1 MSYTFEIKPIRRFS
15 GYGISLR
22 QPEEIACF
30 SYDDQHQLH
39 LDNSSIKYYY
49 PPDLGADLSKGFEQ
63 FQDLD
68 NTVDGHLDSL
78 LKTII
83 DLEQKSG
90 QKVEANFVT
99 WRGMMTKLMAAIFD
113 DRDGFIEENH
123 EYKLQYEKTQ
133 MEQTPL
139 PGRPSQK
146 MMRYWGYKFESL
158 CLLPNKLNET
168 SRDHIMAREE
178 NIVNNHAQYCSV
190 VKTGFGNT
198 SMILGGEVDGV
209 RDVKSPDD
217 ASMNWIELKTS
228 ADVLNEHD
236 ARRFER
242 KLMKF
247 WIQSYLLGV
256 PKIIIGFRTH
266 DGFLSRIE
274 EFDTLS
280 IPRMVRKRGNTWDAE
295 MCLNFASDFLN
306 FLRSTIIENDE
317 LWRIRRKRRSSLI
330 EVLRVEGAKY
340 DSMLSD
346 DFIRWRLRRVSP
358 C

>member
-1 MSYTFEIKPIRRFS
+1 MNMSYTFDTKPIRRFS

-22 QPEEIACF
+22 QPE
-30 SYDDQHQLH
+30 
-39 LDNSSIKYYY
+39 
-49 PPDLGADLSKGFEQ
+49 
-63 FQDLD
+63 
-68 NTVDGHLDSL
+68 
-78 LKTII
+78 
-83 DLEQKSG
+83 
-90 QKVEANFVT
+90 
-99 WRGMMTKLMAAIFD
+99 LMAAIFD
-113 DRDGFIEENH
+113 DRDGFEMNMTLFQMLKLFEGHIVCPLLVFKENSEVHRFIEENH

-158 CLLPNKLNET
+158 CLSPNKLNET

-198 SMILGGEVDGV
+198 SMILGGEVDGIK
-209 RDVKSPDD
+209 DVKSPDD
-217 ASMNWIELKTS
+217 AFMNWIELKTS

-280 IPRMVRKRGNTWDAE
+280 IPRMVRKRGNSWDAE

-306 FLRSTIIENDE
+306 FLRSTITENDE
-317 LWRIRRKRRSSLI
+317 LWRIRRKKRSSLI
-330 EVLRVEGAKY
+330 EVFRVEGAKY

-346 DFIRWRLRRVSP
+346 DFIRWRLRRASP